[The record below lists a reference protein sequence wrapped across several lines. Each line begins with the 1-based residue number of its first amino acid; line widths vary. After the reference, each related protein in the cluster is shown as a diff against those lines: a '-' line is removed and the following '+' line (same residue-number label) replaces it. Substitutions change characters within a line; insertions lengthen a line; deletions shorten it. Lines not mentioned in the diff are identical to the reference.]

1 MLKERARESS
11 EAHVTDAMLT
21 CKVRNDGVPQ
31 PVRRFGLHASARLL
45 KKGLMDRHATW
56 LACHRI
62 GAGTA
67 L

>member
-1 MLKERARESS
+1 M
-11 EAHVTDAMLT
+11 T
-21 CKVRNDGVPQ
+21 CKVRNDGVP
-31 PVRRFGLHASARLL
+31 PVRRFGLL

-56 LACHRI
+56 LAFHRI